1 MPGKDKTYF
10 YNSIADEFDSKMN
23 YYDVNKRLKVVYE
36 ELLTEDLSDKNL
48 LDAGSG
54 TGWFSKYAADRGA
67 NVTSMDIGENLLVKV
82 AEKCKTRCV
91 KGSILEMPF
100 ADNSF
105 DFIVSSEVI
114 EHTPDP
120 LRAIDE
126 LYRVLRPGGK
136 LVLTT
141 PNKLWYFAI
150 LIANKLKLRP
160 YEGYENW
167 ISWRQMNKKLT
178 NIGFIIDI
186 RMGIHLFPFIH
197 PLVYPILDFFHRYNH
212 IFRPLMLNMAIK
224 CRK

>member
-126 LYRVLRPGGK
+126 LYRVL
-136 LVLTT
+136 T
-141 PNKLWYFAI
+141 
-150 LIANKLKLRP
+150 
-160 YEGYENW
+160 
-167 ISWRQMNKKLT
+167 WR
-178 NIGFIIDI
+178 
-186 RMGIHLFPFIH
+186 
-197 PLVYPILDFFHRYNH
+197 
-212 IFRPLMLNMAIK
+212 
-224 CRK
+224 